1 MELKMPGTDLHA
13 ELLKTK
19 RKSKAKLN
27 IDIDLSLDFKLDKIN
42 SDRIFHISDIKKICI
57 DYRLRFL
64 DFNLFKGH
72 VPDEAYKNLKVFYSS
87 HKEIKREIK
96 MMAPSSLFQLENYD
110 DPLMFASLGN
120 DYFYLIHKW
129 GNDLSFFRKIMMWPF
144 KSLYNI
150 IIFMCII
157 SLFLT
162 LIIPKDLF
170 QYENNPGA
178 EFFIT
183 YLFILNLLL
192 QFLFTMVLPLV
203 KISMNIFGTENFIIK
218 I

>member
-1 MELKMPGTDLHA
+1 MDLKMPGTDLHA

-19 RKSKAKLN
+19 KRSKIN
-27 IDIDLSLDFKLDKIN
+27 QEINIDLSLDYKLDKIN

-64 DFNLFKGH
+64 DFELFKGK
-72 VPDEAYKNLKVFYSS
+72 VPDEAYKNLKSFYSY

-129 GNDLSFFRKIMMWPF
+129 GNDLSFFRKVMMWPF
-144 KSLYNI
+144 KSLYL
-150 IIFMCII
+150 
-157 SLFLT
+157 SL
-162 LIIPKDLF
+162 IHI
-170 QYENNPGA
+170 
-178 EFFIT
+178 
-183 YLFILNLLL
+183 
-192 QFLFTMVLPLV
+192 
-203 KISMNIFGTENFIIK
+203 
-218 I
+218 

>member
-1 MELKMPGTDLHA
+1 MCI
-13 ELLKTK
+13 
-19 RKSKAKLN
+19 R
-27 IDIDLSLDFKLDKIN
+27 
-42 SDRIFHISDIKKICI
+42 DR
-57 DYRLRFL
+57 
-64 DFNLFKGH
+64 
-72 VPDEAYKNLKVFYSS
+72 
-87 HKEIKREIK
+87 
-96 MMAPSSLFQLENYD
+96 SSLFQLENYD

-129 GNDLSFFRKIMMWPF
+129 GNDLSFFRKVMMWPF

-150 IIFMCII
+150 IIFMCFI

-183 YLFILNLLL
+183 YLF
-192 QFLFTMVLPLV
+192 VLKSV
-203 KISMNIFGTENFIIK
+203 IAIFIYYGFALGKNFNEYIWNRK
-218 I
+218 FYN

>member
-1 MELKMPGTDLHA
+1 
-13 ELLKTK
+13 
-19 RKSKAKLN
+19 
-27 IDIDLSLDFKLDKIN
+27 
-42 SDRIFHISDIKKICI
+42 
-57 DYRLRFL
+57 
-64 DFNLFKGH
+64 
-72 VPDEAYKNLKVFYSS
+72 
-87 HKEIKREIK
+87 

-150 IIFMCII
+150 IIFMCFI

-183 YLFILNLLL
+183 YLFVFIRSVRQVEGICIPFFTEDSNRKCFCAMVAFCLEPSQSRARQRRSFNFRSTSLANVEGGLL
-192 QFLFTMVLPLV
+192 
-203 KISMNIFGTENFIIK
+203 
-218 I
+218 